1 VTMAP
6 ERPRQRDRVP
16 PHDLD
21 SEVALLGSALLSRT
35 ALTAALDAHVGADD
49 FYKPAHSIIWRGI
62 LDLFAD
68 DQPIDPT
75 TVAAHLRHAGT
86 LDQVGGRAALL
97 QLQADTPASANAGH
111 YARTVHDAAQQ
122 RKLLWL
128 AGNLAERVY
137 AGETTDDLIEQLT
150 HPRTTDAH
158 GWGPVDLA
166 KIIGGNLQPP
176 EPSILERDDHRHL
189 FYAGRIH
196 SINGESESLKSWLA
210 LHGTAQQITA
220 GNDVLY
226 LDFEDTPE
234 SILGRL
240 LALGVPSDDLLAGF
254 TYIRPEQPLDV
265 AAGSNL
271 ERLILKREPTL
282 AVIDGVTEAMSLE
295 GFDLLDNADI
305 ASWLDKLPRRVRNLG
320 PAVVLIDHVPKNTEN
335 RRRGGIGGQHKL
347 AGIDVS
353 YLVES
358 IIPLARVAPG
368 DSEPHTGTSRITVE
382 KDRPGGVRAFAA
394 NRKHVGELALT
405 AYADGGV
412 TAHITPATELP
423 EGGFRPTLLMER
435 ISEVLAK
442 SKAPLTKTA
451 IRGAVKGKSDAK
463 DLAVELLV
471 GEGYVAIETGA
482 RGAQLHKSVR
492 AYKAKDDTHEDAQPE
507 LLDEDPPDDWTDD
520 PVLGGRP

>member
-6 ERPRQRDRVP
+6 ERPTTYGRVP
-16 PHDLD
+16 PHNLEAEE
-21 SEVALLGSALLSRT
+21 SLVGAALLSRDAIT
-35 ALTAALDAHVGADD
+35 KALDAHVSETD
-49 FYKPAHSIIWRGI
+49 FYKPAHGTIWRA
-62 LDLFAD
+62 LLALFAD
-68 DQPIDPT
+68 DQPIDPV
-75 TVAAHLRHAGT
+75 TVAAQLRHTNDLGKVGDRGT
-86 LDQVGGRAALL
+86 LAELAANV
-97 QLQADTPASANAGH
+97 PASANAGF
-111 YARTVHDAAQQ
+111 YAKVVHDTATERKVLSLTAAIEQ
-122 RKLLWL
+122 RIYDNQS
-128 AGNLAERVY
+128 A
-137 AGETTDDLIEQLT
+137 DDLIEQLT
-150 HPRTTDAH
+150 HPRTTEAH

-176 EPSILERDDHRHL
+176 EPSILERDDHRHF

-196 SINGESESLKSWLA
+196 SVNGESESLKSWLA
-210 LHGTAQQITA
+210 LHACAQQIAA

-240 LALGVPSDDLLAGF
+240 LALGVAGDDLLAGLV
-254 TYIRPEQPLDV
+254 YIRPEQPLDV

-271 ERLILKREPTL
+271 ERLITKRDPAL
-282 AVIDGVTEAMSLE
+282 AVVDGVTEAMSLE
-295 GFDLLDNADI
+295 GYDLLDNADI
-305 ASWLDKLPRRVRNLG
+305 ASWLDKLPRRIRNLG

-368 DSEPHTGTSRITVE
+368 DSDPHTGTSRITVE

-405 AYADGGV
+405 AYPDGGV

-435 ISEVLAK
+435 MSDALAK
-442 SKAPLTKTA
+442 SKAPLTKRA
-451 IRGAVKGKSDAK
+451 LRAAVKGKSEAK
-463 DLAVELLV
+463 DLALELLV
-471 GEGYVAIETGA
+471 GEGYVTVEAGA
-482 RGAQLHKSVR
+482 RGAQLHRSVR
-492 AYKAKDDTHEDAQPE
+492 PYRAKDDDRQQE
-507 LLDEDPPDDWTDD
+507 LLDEEPPDDDWTDD
-520 PVLGGRP
+520 PVLGGSP